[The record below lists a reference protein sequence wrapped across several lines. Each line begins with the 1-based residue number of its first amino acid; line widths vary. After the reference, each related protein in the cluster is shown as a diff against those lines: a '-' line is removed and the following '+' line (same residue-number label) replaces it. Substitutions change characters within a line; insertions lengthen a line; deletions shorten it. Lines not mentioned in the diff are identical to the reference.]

1 MAPKPG
7 IRVYVFASVLVLFG
21 LAACI
26 ALAEVVARYLEPE
39 TVVHGRMDY
48 TPHAT
53 LGWLSFPGK
62 VSVVTHEYE
71 AHYDVNGLQM
81 HDDNT
86 QDSIKLSKFRILVL
100 GDSHTFAIGV
110 SRDEAWP
117 NVLERNLFNGD
128 KKAGTVHNAAV
139 AGYSL
144 GQYLLRMRLLMDEVK
159 PHVILVGFSMATD
172 LYDLIPPSRG
182 GFVYGADRGRVYFD
196 LDDAGNLVELHDLEG
211 KDLAPSLSTKQ
222 TSASLSIRRI
232 AENFALYRRLK
243 RSKLAMWVAMNIRP
257 NNESLWPG
265 LDTSLKRDL
274 SGDDSYRWNLA
285 EKILQQLAREA
296 SKKNAEVVL
305 VNIPYI
311 AQVYDDV
318 WNSSF
323 GSKPDR
329 YERWLAG
336 ERLQE
341 ICARAGIGY
350 LDTTRPFVDEARTT
364 AKWLHHREDAHPN
377 ADGQRF
383 IARLV
388 SEHLKRQGIVH

>member
-1 MAPKPG
+1 MMAKPKTREYIFITLLVVFGMAISIAIAEG
-7 IRVYVFASVLVLFG
+7 I
-21 LAACI
+21 
-26 ALAEVVARYLEPE
+26 ARYLEPK
-39 TVVHGRMDY
+39 TIVHGRMDY
-48 TPHAT
+48 TPHDT
-53 LGWLSFPGK
+53 LGWVSFPGK
-62 VSVVTHEYE
+62 VTVITPEYE
-71 AHYDVNGLQM
+71 ADYDVNVQGM

-86 QDSIKLSKFRILVL
+86 LDALNQRKFRILVL

-117 NVLERNLFNGD
+117 NVIERQLFNGD
-128 KKAGTVHNAAV
+128 KKTGAVYNAAV

-144 GQYLLRMRLLMDEVK
+144 GQYLLRMRLLMEEVK
-159 PHVILVGFSMATD
+159 PHVVLVGFSMATD

-196 LDDAGNLVELHDLEG
+196 LDDAGNLIELHDLEG
-211 KDLAPSLSTKQ
+211 KDLSPSLPAKQ

-243 RSKLAMWVAMNIRP
+243 RSKLAMWVAMNVRP

-265 LDTSLKRDL
+265 LDTSLKREPNK
-274 SGDDSYRWNLA
+274 DDTYRWSLA
-285 EKILQQLAREA
+285 EKILQQLARDA
-296 SKKNAEVVL
+296 SKQNVKVAL

-329 YERWLAG
+329 YDRWIAG
-336 ERLQE
+336 ERLQK
-341 ICARAGIGY
+341 ICAHAGIY
-350 LDTTRPFVDEARTT
+350 YIDTTQLFVSEARRTNR
-364 AKWLHHREDAHPN
+364 WLHHREDAHPN
-377 ADGQRF
+377 VEGQRL
-383 IARLV
+383 IAQQV
-388 SEHLKRQGIVH
+388 SDYLKRHKIVR